1 MIDVHKAQ
9 QEIQAATPV
18 LGSESVPLLDALGRV
33 LARDIVVTEDA
44 PGADIS
50 TKDGFALHHGSLTG
64 ASPQSPVFL
73 KIIGESAA
81 GRPCGAAVA
90 AGEAVRI
97 MAGGMVPDGADTVV
111 GLEVVTE
118 DHGYVVCTGAP
129 EPGSSVRLR
138 GALLKNGEIVFRAGL
153 VVGPTEVGVMASLRR
168 AYVPV
173 HRRPLVAIVTT
184 GDELADFH
192 EPSSPSKTMSS
203 NLYALAAQVLEAGA
217 VPMCIGIVGDELE
230 TLQAHLREALHADVI
245 ITSGGMSK
253 GRYDL
258 VRETFAALGMDMNL
272 SILLGKPGK
281 PAIFGKIGASL
292 VFGLPGSPP
301 AAMLSF
307 EQFIRP
313 AILRMMGHDQVPS
326 RLVADGRQE
335 GTGDGLF
342 SLYQLFKQGR
352 AAMVAENGPLPIPL
366 RMSSP

>member
-1 MIDVHKAQ
+1 M
-9 QEIQAATPV
+9 IQAATPV
-18 LGSESVPLLDALGRV
+18 LGSESVPLLESLGRV
-33 LARDIVVTEDA
+33 LARDIVATEDSPA
-44 PGADIS
+44 TDIS
-50 TKDGFALHHGSLTG
+50 TKDGFALHHGSLTW

-90 AGEAVRI
+90 VGQAVRI

-118 DHGYVVCTGAP
+118 AHGYVVCTGAP
-129 EPGSSVRLR
+129 KPGSNVRLR
-138 GALLKNGEIVFRAGL
+138 GALLRKGETVFDAGM
-153 VVGPTEVGVMASLRR
+153 VVGPAEVGVMASLRR
-168 AYVPV
+168 AYVTV
-173 HRRPLVAIVTT
+173 HRKPVVAIATT

-203 NLYALAAQVLEAGA
+203 NLYSLAAQVLEAGA
-217 VPMCIGIVGDELE
+217 VPLCIGIVGDEPE
-230 TLQAHLREALHADVI
+230 TLEAHLREALHADVI

-258 VRETFAALGMDMNL
+258 VRETFAALGMDMQR
-272 SILLGKPGK
+272 STLLGKPGK
-281 PAIFGKIGASL
+281 PAIFGKIGDSL

-313 AILRMMGHDQVPS
+313 AILTMMGHVQESSPS
-326 RLVADGRQE
+326 ATHGRQE

-352 AAMVAENGPLPIPL
+352 AAMAAENGPSPIPL